1 MPGIEDLTNIMMA
14 GGRPDV
20 PMGPPGPP
28 PQAGPSG
35 PPPQVMG
42 GPMMAN
48 QGPPPPDMMADQIPT
63 EEAAPDI
70 EQDSMAL
77 AEAVVGRAQGDI
89 QMAVTILD
97 TAKAMLMQNVEQPPQ
112 MMNMGG
118 ELMGIGGRARPPRR
132 PTPAQRVVPRPTSR
146 QMQQQAFLRGGGGRG
161 WNMGGPLYAFEGRAL
176 SDSDID
182 DTEVLKQMI
191 MDGLQHPTEEEE
203 YYKKYPDP
211 ESPNFLES
219 LFLREPREIR
229 DMEDLF
235 GASSQEGRTIS
246 DKDEKRFRDYQP
258 EGLLKGTIFD
268 YVPDPYQISNW
279 LSDKFGYP
287 GIDTKG
293 AGRAESDRDRTISDM
308 ISDEELRNEMRM
320 LEREEPSS
328 QRDMTYD
335 EALEYLQQ
343 TRQRSK

>member
-42 GPMMAN
+42 GPPMGGPPPGPP
-48 QGPPPPDMMADQIPT
+48 GPPPPDMMANQGPPGPPMGPPQGAP
-63 EEAAPDI
+63 EGAAPDI
-70 EQDSMAL
+70 EQDSAAL
-77 AEAVVGRAQGDI
+77 AEAVVGRAGGDI

-97 TAKAMLMQNVEQPPQ
+97 TAKAMLMQGAEQPQ
-112 MMNMGG
+112 MMAFGG
-118 ELMGIGGRARPPRR
+118 NIGRFDPRGDPDR
-132 PTPAQRVVPRPTSR
+132 RTPRPTSR
-146 QMQQQAFLRGGGGRG
+146 QMQQQAFLSGGGGRG
-161 WNMGGPLYAFEGRAL
+161 WNMGGPLYAAQGRAL

-182 DTEVLKQMI
+182 ETDILKQMI
-191 MDGLQHPTEEEE
+191 MEEMMQ
-203 YYKKYPDP
+203 
-211 ESPNFLES
+211 SQ
-219 LFLREPREIR
+219 
-229 DMEDLF
+229 
-235 GASSQEGRTIS
+235 SQEGRTLS
-246 DKDEKRFRDYQP
+246 DKDEKMFRDYQP

-287 GIDTKG
+287 GIDAKG
-293 AGRAESDRDRTISDM
+293 AGRAESDRDTGRTISDR
-308 ISDEELRNEMRM
+308 ISEEEIRNEMRM

-343 TRQRSK
+343 MRQPPR